1 MARSPSVPQRVSASL
16 TPAQMQE
23 AIPKIER
30 RVAEVEAFDP
40 NSVRDRTDPRISALE
55 KKLETLL
62 DSVFGHGTIEYERYK
77 YEVTTLDRAV
87 HGYGFEVPLHE
98 IVQGL
103 QEGKGAI
110 VHHLK
115 EILALFDEDITDRG
129 ASPMGQAI
137 RAYQNLDLHPEI
149 ARAASELF
157 RDGHYAEAIEKS
169 VKALNALVRLRSE
182 IEDKDGSALM
192 EFVFSP
198 KNPVLKFNALS
209 DQSDIDEQRGF
220 MMMMSG
226 AVAGL
231 RNPRAHKIIKDD
243 PESALEFIAF
253 VSLLGKLVD
262 KAKK

>member
-1 MARSPSVPQRVSASL
+1 MARAPNSPQPVNANL

-23 AIPKIER
+23 AIAKIER
-30 RVAEVEAFDP
+30 RLVEIAEFDP
-40 NSVRDRTDPRISALE
+40 NTVCDRADPRIIGFE
-55 KKLETLL
+55 KKMETLL
-62 DSVFGHGTIEYERYK
+62 DGVFGNGTVEFNRYRT
-77 YEVTTLDRAV
+77 VTRLDRA
-87 HGYGFEVPLHE
+87 GYNMNGTPIYDV
-98 IVQGL
+98 VAGL
-103 QEGKGAI
+103 VEGKNAI
-110 VHHLK
+110 IHHLK
-115 EILALFDEDITDRG
+115 EIVAWFKEEIHDRG
-129 ASPMGQAI
+129 ASPVGQAI
-137 RAYQNLDLHPEI
+137 KAYQNLDLHPEI

-169 VKALNALVRLRSE
+169 VKALNALVRLRSDV
-182 IEDKDGSALM
+182 EDKDGSALM

-198 KNPVLKFNALS
+198 KSPVLKFNSLS

-231 RNPRAHKIIKDD
+231 RNPRAHRIIKDD

-262 KAKK
+262 RAKR